1 MATDRAAGLLG
12 SLRAR
17 AAAPVSAASLGA
29 LRVIYGATLLAAVVR
44 FAARGWIDALYV
56 RPAHLF
62 AYWGFGWVPRPGATG
77 LHALF
82 AVMGAAA
89 VAVALGWRARVALG
103 VFALCF
109 TWVELLDRTSY
120 LNHYYFVSVFT
131 ALLALLPVSARYS
144 LDARRDPSLAR
155 ATVPAWTLWIPRAQL
170 AIVYLF
176 AGVAKLKGDWL
187 LRAEP
192 LRTWLLARAD
202 APVVGPLLATPAAA
216 YAMSWAGT
224 IFDLTIPWLLLS
236 RRTRVP
242 AYLAVIGFHAATG
255 MLFNIG
261 MFPWVMVGATT
272 VFFDPAWPERF
283 FPSRGEPTPARA
295 SALPS
300 RALTAGLALYF
311 AAQLLLPLRM
321 HLYPGDACWTEQ
333 GFRFAWH
340 VMVMEKAGD
349 VRFRV
354 TDPHSGRAWVVEPG
368 EFLSPTQARVM
379 AGTPDMILTAAH
391 FVRDDFARRGVPG
404 ARVYA
409 DAWASLHGRPARR
422 LVDPRVD
429 LAREEDSLRPYR
441 WVYPDPATAPDH

>member
-1 MATDRAAGLLG
+1 MGIERALT

-17 AAAPVSAASLGA
+17 AAAPVDSASLGA
-29 LRVIYGATLLAAVVR
+29 LRVVYGALLFAAVAR

-56 RPAHLF
+56 RPARLF
-62 AYWGFGWVPRPGATG
+62 PYWGFGWVPRPSALG

-82 AVMGAAA
+82 AGMAAA
-89 VAVALGWRARVALG
+89 ALAVMVGWRARAALV
-103 VFALCF
+103 VFALGF
-109 TWVELLDRTSY
+109 TWVELLDRTNY

-144 LDARRDPSLAR
+144 LDARRDPSLAS
-155 ATVPAWTLWIPRAQL
+155 ATVPASALWVPRAQL
-170 AIVYLF
+170 AVVYLF

-192 LRTWLLARAD
+192 LRTWLLARTD
-202 APVVGPLLATPAAA
+202 TPLVGPLLATPAAA
-216 YAMSWAGT
+216 YGMSWAGT
-224 IFDLTIPWLLLS
+224 IFDLTVPWFLLW

-261 MFPWVMVGATT
+261 MFPWVMVAATT
-272 VFFDPAWPERF
+272 VFFEPDWPERILPERWRARPPARPTSA
-283 FPSRGEPTPARA
+283 PSRGLAC
-295 SALPS
+295 
-300 RALTAGLALYF
+300 GLAVYF
-311 AAQLLLPLRM
+311 AAQALLPLRM
-321 HLYPGDACWTEQ
+321 HLYPGDPCWTEQ

-354 TDPHSGRAWVVEPG
+354 SDPATGRAWSVEPG
-368 EFLSPTQARVM
+368 EFLTATQARVM
-379 AGTPDMILTAAH
+379 AGTPDMILAAAH
-391 FVRDDFARRGVPG
+391 MVRDDFARRGVPG
-404 ARVYA
+404 VRVYA

-429 LAREEDSLRPYR
+429 LAREEDSLLPYR
-441 WVYPDPATAPDH
+441 WVYPDPDRAPSQ

>member
-1 MATDRAAGLLG
+1 METERLVAA
-12 SLRAR
+12 LRAR
-17 AAAPVSAASLGA
+17 AAAPVSSASLGA
-29 LRVIYGATLLAAVVR
+29 LRVVYGATLLAAVVR
-44 FAARGWIDALYV
+44 FASRGWIDALYV

-62 AYWGFGWVPRPGATG
+62 PYWGFTWVPRPGATW
-77 LHALF
+77 LYALF
-82 AVMGAAA
+82 ATMGAAA
-89 VAVALGWRARVALG
+89 VAVALGWRARAALA

-120 LNHYYFVSVFT
+120 LNHYYFVSLFT
-131 ALLALLPVSARYS
+131 ALLALLPVSARYA

-155 ATVPAWTLWIPRAQL
+155 DTIPAWTLWVPRAQL
-170 AIVYLF
+170 ALVYLF

-192 LRTWLLARAD
+192 LRTWLLARSD
-202 APVVGPLLATPAAA
+202 TPLVGPLLATREAA
-216 YAMSWAGT
+216 YAMSWAGAA
-224 IFDLTIPWLLLS
+224 FDLTIPWLLLS

-242 AYLAVIGFHAATG
+242 AYLAVLGFHAATG

-283 FPSRGEPTPARA
+283 FPPRAERRDEPAPAPPARA
-295 SALPS
+295 LAV
-300 RALTAGLALYF
+300 GLAAYF
-311 AAQLLLPLRM
+311 ALQALLPLRM
-321 HLYPGDACWTEQ
+321 YLYPGDPCWTEQ

-354 TDPHSGRAWVVEPG
+354 SDPRSGRRWSVEPG
-368 EFLSPTQARVM
+368 EFLTATQARVV
-379 AGTPDMILTAAH
+379 AGTPDLILTAAH
-391 FVRDDFARRGVPG
+391 MVRDDFARRGVPG
-404 ARVYA
+404 VRVYV

-429 LAREEDSLRPYR
+429 LAREEDTLRPYR
-441 WVYPDPATAPDH
+441 WVYPDPATAPAY